1 MSLAPLQDLLDLPTI
16 ARMNLPGS
24 LGGRNWGW
32 RYSSDVLSD
41 DLAAKLKA
49 LTVSSDR

>member
-1 MSLAPLQDLLDLPTI
+1 LQDLLELPTI

-32 RYSSDVLSD
+32 RYSSAVLSD
-41 DLAAKLKA
+41 ALAQRLRA
-49 LTVSSDR
+49 LTEACNR